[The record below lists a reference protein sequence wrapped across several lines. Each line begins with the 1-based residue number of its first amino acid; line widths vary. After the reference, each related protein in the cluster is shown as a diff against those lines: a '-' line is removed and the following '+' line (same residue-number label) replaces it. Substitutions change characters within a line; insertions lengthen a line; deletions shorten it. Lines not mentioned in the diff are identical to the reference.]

1 MRQKTGLVSFEE
13 KRKKKKKKTNT
24 HLEFTHTRTHMSSWP
39 SSKRFTRVTRV
50 ARNPLPPS
58 TQCRFLCI
66 AGRPP
71 YRRKAN
77 TNKETKQEEVVPG
90 SALHGPRHLPAP
102 GCVSSPTERPSQG
115 RRGEPPFARPQSG
128 VGEESNRRPPPHHE
142 GERRCERGPSGGTPS
157 SAAVPSP
164 FQALPS
170 RWGRR
175 RVIPLA
181 PPQIVRQAPN
191 ASRNHKGEFKLR
203 CFVLVYFELERPFN
217 QSCKLAS
224 GVFKPR

>member
-90 SALHGPRHLPAP
+90 SALYGPRHLPAP
-102 GCVSSPTERPSQG
+102 GCVSSPTERPSQEDGGSHLSPDPSQGLGKSPTDVHPPTMRG
-115 RRGEPPFARPQSG
+115 RDAVKGAPAAG
-128 VGEESNRRPPPHHE
+128 PPPLL
-142 GERRCERGPSGGTPS
+142 
-157 SAAVPSP
+157 PSP
-164 FQALPS
+164 LPS
-170 RWGRR
+170 KHFLLGGD
-175 RVIPLA
+175 A
-181 PPQIVRQAPN
+181 
-191 ASRNHKGEFKLR
+191 
-203 CFVLVYFELERPFN
+203 
-217 QSCKLAS
+217 
-224 GVFKPR
+224 GV